1 LQPVLER
8 RDENE
13 IGSRC
18 FVFCAA
24 GAVGVEPSLTA
35 TKAVFGRD
43 GFTVF
48 REAKQGQT
56 GTGEKVQSRRRTEK
70 SWERQAGCGEGTSSR
85 ARAKVSESEVT
96 CIASQNSRGRGT
108 GRPSLASCK
117 LRRQASAKS
126 RSKSRAPT
134 PPCFFRVRG
143 TWLSALPI
151 RLFAR
156 PLGWA
161 GLA

>member
-1 LQPVLER
+1 LEGLLQPVLER

-70 SWERQAGCGEGTSSR
+70 AGNDRQDVAKGRALERER
-85 ARAKVSESEVT
+85 K
-96 CIASQNSRGRGT
+96 
-108 GRPSLASCK
+108 
-117 LRRQASAKS
+117 
-126 RSKSRAPT
+126 
-134 PPCFFRVRG
+134 
-143 TWLSALPI
+143 
-151 RLFAR
+151 
-156 PLGWA
+156 
-161 GLA
+161 